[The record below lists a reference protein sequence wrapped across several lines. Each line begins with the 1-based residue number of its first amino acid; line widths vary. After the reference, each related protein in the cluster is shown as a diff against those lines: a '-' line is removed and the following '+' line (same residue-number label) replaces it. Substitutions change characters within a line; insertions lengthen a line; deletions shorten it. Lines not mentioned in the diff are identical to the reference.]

1 MNYLR
6 KLQLCR
12 DAGDSPAGN
21 PAGAE
26 GAGAGTD
33 GGTSDQDNGGQQGAE
48 GNPAGSEVK
57 TFTQADIDRIVQQ
70 TIVKERKR
78 AETAVQ
84 NARTEAERLAQM
96 TAEQR
101 AEHERQERETALA
114 KREAE
119 LTRRE
124 LRAQALETLSGRGL
138 PHELADVLNYAD
150 ADTCNASIAGA
161 EKAFRAAVQRG
172 VEDRMKGTP
181 PKSGDADPAASMLA
195 EMRAA
200 AGLKPTK

>member
-1 MNYLR
+1 MNDLR

-12 DAGDSPAGN
+12 DAGDGPAGN
-21 PAGAE
+21 PAGAD
-26 GAGAGTD
+26 GASAGNA
-33 GGTSDQDNGGQQGAE
+33 GGTGAQDNSGQKGAE
-48 GNPAGSEVK
+48 SNPAEVEGK

-70 TIVKERKR
+70 TIAKERKR

-101 AEHERQERETALA
+101 AEHERQEREVALA

-124 LRAQALETLSGRGL
+124 LRAQALETLTGRGL

-150 ADTCNASIAGA
+150 ADTCNASLTGM
-161 EKAFRAAVQRG
+161 EKAFRTAVQRG
-172 VEDRMKGTP
+172 VEDRMRGTP
-181 PKSGDADPAASMLA
+181 PKSGSADPTASMLA

-200 AGLKPTK
+200 VGLKPTK